1 MNSYSILY
9 NGNVEMD
16 IKMFNSV
23 LQSVIT
29 YADYI
34 WMNSNVV
41 LSQNIPNLKNAE
53 DIIKTLEEK
62 KIIRRWAYPFLEKGG
77 EEQILPFEDYKEI
90 NQKINEI
97 FLSEEELLPTV
108 SFTYKPM
115 SKKFVGKGVETTSKI
130 ISIRK
135 EYWAIAIANI
145 LHADRLLIAP
155 EYKNLWLHASEKL
168 KYPLVEKKIIE
179 YTLDNICSLP
189 NLSILR
195 PDEIIELYN
204 KNKHFKRK
212 LCEISQKVIT
222 EFQYV
227 SDITHL
233 AKEIEQATWDFIDE
247 VSNRKI
253 MDILKDIVYG
263 IGSIFYP
270 AIAALPFVDKFL
282 EWLSTKRQYGYILFL
297 SEVRKI
303 SKKYKAKGGW

>member
-1 MNSYSILY
+1 
-9 NGNVEMD
+9 
-16 IKMFNSV
+16 
-23 LQSVIT
+23 
-29 YADYI
+29 
-34 WMNSNVV
+34 
-41 LSQNIPNLKNAE
+41 
-53 DIIKTLEEK
+53 
-62 KIIRRWAYPFLEKGG
+62 
-77 EEQILPFEDYKEI
+77 
-90 NQKINEI
+90 
-97 FLSEEELLPTV
+97 
-108 SFTYKPM
+108 
-115 SKKFVGKGVETTSKI
+115 
-130 ISIRK
+130 
-135 EYWAIAIANI
+135 
-145 LHADRLLIAP
+145 LLIAP

-212 LCEISQKVIT
+212 LCGISQKVIT